1 VKQPTWVLR
10 ETALTVHDQLMARFG
25 GVSGV
30 RDTGLLDSTLTRP
43 RNQLAYGEATLFD
56 LAAAYAFGIVK
67 NHPFVDGNKRTGFTI
82 AALFVEL
89 NGYTFAA
96 GEAEAVVRT
105 LALAAGDISQTEYA
119 TWLKVNSK
127 RETRSKR

>member
-82 AALFVEL
+82 AALFIEL

>member
-1 VKQPTWVLR
+1 MKQPTWVLR